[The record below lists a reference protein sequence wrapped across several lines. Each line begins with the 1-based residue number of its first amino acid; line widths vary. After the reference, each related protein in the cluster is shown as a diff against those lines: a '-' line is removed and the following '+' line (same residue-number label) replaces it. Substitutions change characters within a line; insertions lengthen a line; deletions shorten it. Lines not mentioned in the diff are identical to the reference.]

1 MSKDGF
7 LPEMDYLGIEFCKVM
22 LIEADFL
29 LYFLCL
35 TLILQGQE
43 KYGLLNVTKITE
55 NGKKVR

>member
-1 MSKDGF
+1 MAHCQKWIIW
-7 LPEMDYLGIEFCKVM
+7 GIEFCDMM

-29 LYFLCL
+29 FFYFLCL
-35 TLILQGQE
+35 ILILQGQE

>member
-1 MSKDGF
+1 MAHCQKWII
-7 LPEMDYLGIEFCKVM
+7 LGIQFCDVI

-29 LYFLCL
+29 FCFLCL

>member
-1 MSKDGF
+1 MALCQKWIIC
-7 LPEMDYLGIEFCKVM
+7 GIEFCDVI
-22 LIEADFL
+22 LIETDFL

-55 NGKKVR
+55 HGKKVR

>member
-1 MSKDGF
+1 MAHCQKWIIWTS
-7 LPEMDYLGIEFCKVM
+7 VM

-29 LYFLCL
+29 LYLLCL
-35 TLILQGQE
+35 TFILQGQE

>member
-1 MSKDGF
+1 MAHCQKWIIW
-7 LPEMDYLGIEFCKVM
+7 GIEFCDMM

-29 LYFLCL
+29 LCFSCL

-43 KYGLLNVTKITE
+43 KYGLLNVTKMTE